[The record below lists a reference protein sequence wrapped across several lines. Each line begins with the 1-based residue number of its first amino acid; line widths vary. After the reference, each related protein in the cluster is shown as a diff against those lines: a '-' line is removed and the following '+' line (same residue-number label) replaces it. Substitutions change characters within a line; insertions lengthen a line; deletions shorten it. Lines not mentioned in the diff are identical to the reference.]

1 MTRVSKARSSCSV
14 TRSMYVERRSGHLR
28 HAEARRMRAHLFSR
42 QPRRADE
49 EDFMSTVI
57 TVIVVAAVVVVALLV
72 FTAWR
77 ARRTASLRNRF
88 GSEYD
93 HTVESAD
100 KRRDAERELR
110 DRAKQ
115 RDELQIRDL
124 SPAAAKRYQDQW
136 LTAQQQFVDMPA
148 QSVHDAQALVTT
160 VMRERGYPTDSE
172 DERAAML

>member
-57 TVIVVAAVVVVALLV
+57 TVIVVAAVVVVALPA

-77 ARRTASLRNRF
+77 GGRTASLRDRF
-88 GSEYD
+88 GPEPD
-93 HTVESAD
+93 DPLACPG
-100 KRRDAERELR
+100 
-110 DRAKQ
+110 Q
-115 RDELQIRDL
+115 RPE
-124 SPAAAKRYQDQW
+124 AA
-136 LTAQQQFVDMPA
+136 
-148 QSVHDAQALVTT
+148 
-160 VMRERGYPTDSE
+160 
-172 DERAAML
+172 